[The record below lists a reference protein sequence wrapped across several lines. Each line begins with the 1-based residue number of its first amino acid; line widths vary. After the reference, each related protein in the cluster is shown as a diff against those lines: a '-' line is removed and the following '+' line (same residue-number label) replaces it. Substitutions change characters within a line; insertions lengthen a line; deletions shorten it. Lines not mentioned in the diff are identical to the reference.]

1 MKIQISLPLEKINEF
16 CKNHHVK
23 ELSLFGSVLREGFK
37 PDSDVDI
44 LVSFNADASVNLMD
58 FVEMQDELKV
68 LLNREVDLVEKEALS
83 NPFLRYSILSH
94 KETIYAA

>member
-1 MKIQISLPLEKINEF
+1 MKIQISLPLEKIIEF
-16 CKNHHVK
+16 CKNHHIK
-23 ELSLFGSVLREGFK
+23 ELSLFGSVLREGFR

-58 FVEMQDELKV
+58 FVQMQDVLKV
-68 LLNREVDLVEKEALS
+68 LFNREVDLVEKEALS

>member
-1 MKIQISLPLEKINEF
+1 MKIQISLPLEKIIEF
-16 CKNHHVK
+16 CKNHHIK
-23 ELSLFGSVLREGFK
+23 ELSLFGSVLREGFR

-58 FVEMQDELKV
+58 FVQMQDELKV
-68 LLNREVDLVEKEALS
+68 LFNREVDLVEKEALS

>member
-1 MKIQISLPLEKINEF
+1 MKIQIPLPLEKIIEF
-16 CKNHHVK
+16 CKNHHIK
-23 ELSLFGSVLREGFK
+23 ELSLFGSVLREGFR

-58 FVEMQDELKV
+58 FVQMQDELKV
-68 LLNREVDLVEKEALS
+68 LFNREVDLVEKEALS

>member
-1 MKIQISLPLEKINEF
+1 MKIQISLPLEKIIEF
-16 CKNHHVK
+16 CKNHLIK
-23 ELSLFGSVLREGFK
+23 ELSLFGSVLREGFR

-58 FVEMQDELKV
+58 FVQMQDELKV
-68 LLNREVDLVEKEALS
+68 LFNREVDLVEKEALS